1 MALRGLAVI
10 GLTVISFVYAQT
22 IPQVLSDYPQLSK
35 FAGYI
40 NSFPSISQQFAQA
53 DNFTLLAP
61 TNGAMSTWAAGN
73 HSDDDIKAALS
84 YHLLNGTYPVAALTE
99 TPQFLRSSL
108 TNASYSMVTGGQ
120 RVEAVN
126 DGNAVFRSALN
137 ATSNVVS
144 AVSIVSISNRLLI
157 LIPCRI

>member
-1 MALRGLAVI
+1 MALRGLAVV
-10 GLTVISFVYAQT
+10 GLTLTSFVSAQT
-22 IPQVLSDYPQLSK
+22 IPEVLSGYPQLSK

-40 NSFPSISQQFAQA
+40 DSFPSISQQFAQA

-61 TNGAMSTWAAGN
+61 TNDAISTWTAGN
-73 HSDDDIKAALS
+73 HSDDDIKAALL

-108 TNASYSMVTGGQ
+108 TNVSYSMVTGGQ

-126 DGNAVFRSALN
+126 NGHAVFRSALN

-144 AVSIVSISNRLLI
+144 AVSIISIANRPADINPL
-157 LIPCRI
+157 